1 VTEPA
6 IRRRALQAVKATA
19 AVVDRLRSPARGIV
33 VLLYHRVGGRTGQE
47 MDLPLDLFERQMEML
62 SGRRVVSLDES
73 IDLLTGGSDD
83 LDGGPPPIVVTFDD
97 GTADFVEIALPLLVR
112 WQIPS
117 TLYVATKYV
126 DEGREFPGLGRPVS
140 WKALREVVSTGLVT
154 VGSHTHSHALL
165 DRLPP
170 SRVREELDSS
180 VSLITERLDVR
191 CDHFAYSKAIAGY
204 GEAEEVVRRTFVSAA
219 VGGNRANVPGRTDL
233 HRLARSPI
241 QVSDQMRWFNAK
253 LNGGLAFEESV
264 RRTLNRVRYTGATT

>member
-1 VTEPA
+1 VTERG
-6 IRRRALQAVKATA
+6 IRRGALQAVKATA
-19 AVVDRLRSPARGIV
+19 AMVDRVRRPASGIV
-33 VLLYHRVGGRTGQE
+33 VLLYHRVGGRTDQE
-47 MDLPLDLFERQMEML
+47 MDLPLDLFAQQIEIL

-73 IDLLTGGSDD
+73 IGLLTGGSDD
-83 LDGGPPPIVVTFDD
+83 LDGGSPPIVVTFDD
-97 GTADFVEIALPLLVR
+97 GTADFMEVVLPLLVR

-126 DEGREFPGLGRPVS
+126 DEEREFPGSGRPIS
-140 WKALREVVSTGLVT
+140 WKALREAVSTGLVT

-170 SRVREELDSS
+170 SRVREELDRS
-180 VSLITERLDVR
+180 VRLIADRLDVR
-191 CDHFAYSKAIAGY
+191 CDHFAYPKAIAGR
-204 GEAEEVVRRTFVSAA
+204 GAEEVVRRTFVSAA

-253 LNGGLAFEESV
+253 LDGGLAFEESI
-264 RRTLNRVRYTGATT
+264 RRTINRARYAGART